1 VKYAEEFSQ
10 VLPPT
15 NEEAA
20 EYEKF
25 IDLVNDTFASHAKE
39 DEDFEVHV
47 EGGSV
52 CDAQLFIHNYAALPA
67 DTVRGLAVRIRAEL
81 GKFWHYWRL
90 RVFVY
95 RRDEAGGQSDAVLWL
110 EVDRYVIFQY
120 LGQVSSERFSDIGE
134 LDRCYWG
141 N

>member
-15 NEEAA
+15 KEEAA

-25 IDLVNDTFASHAKE
+25 VDLVNDTFARHAKE

-47 EGGSV
+47 EGGSP
-52 CDAQLFIHNYAALPA
+52 CDAQLYIHNYAALPA
-67 DTVRGLAVRIRAEL
+67 DTVRGLVVQLRADL
-81 GKFWHYWRL
+81 GRFWHYWRL

-95 RRDEAGGQSDAVLWL
+95 RHEGRGDLDAVLWL

-120 LGQVSSERFSDIGE
+120 RGQVSTEKFSEIEE
-134 LDRCYWG
+134 LDRHY
-141 N
+141 